1 MSVGAVAS
9 EGSQTNGARKK
20 EIREETPASEYAA
33 EEGARSEDSADDG
46 GGRSAEEE
54 DSFDQ
59 AGGCGEG
66 FAGDE
71 AVAEQGKK
79 QGDTD

>member
-1 MSVGAVAS
+1 VLALLRRKAL
-9 EGSQTNGARKK
+9 TNGARKK
-20 EIREETPASEYAA
+20 EIREETPAGEHSA
-33 EEGARSEDSADDG
+33 EEGARSEDCADDWSR
-46 GGRSAEEE
+46 RSAEEE

-71 AVAEQGKK
+71 TVAGQRKK
-79 QGDTD
+79 QGDSD